1 MNGWPALT
9 GIPQSPLV
17 IIYPMLTSGGWG
29 IPVNAGQPFME
40 KPPLYAWVAAGFA
53 RLFSPWL
60 PLHDG
65 ARLASAFFSA
75 LTLGF
80 AARTARLC
88 LGADSWRAA
97 CVIGAVALFAGSM
110 GVLKHSH
117 D

>member
-1 MNGWPALT
+1 MLPANNAT
-9 GIPQSPLV
+9 A
-17 IIYPMLTSGGWG
+17 PMTQAARHESAPRHRRAVRAAKPSVSALKNALARRAPSCSGDWG

-88 LGADSWRAA
+88 L
-97 CVIGAVALFAGSM
+97 
-110 GVLKHSH
+110 
-117 D
+117 